1 MNFREGDGGRR
12 SWPLSGLQTLREHFD
27 VAIETGTDIKAPRL
41 VIGAQHTYPQLA
53 SAFLD
58 GKSLNRVEERSAIS
72 APAKWLQD
80 DQVTDQRVLARGVVE
95 FFKGHSRENGCE
107 SRDLVAAFS
116 DKNSS
121 GIDATSIEHLRKVLR
136 SHRGAGPKARIDP
149 PLVLV
154 QLDDASPNSSGVS
167 VPVFPDLCLL
177 IHWSG
182 GRVARSSH
190 ASARRNRNP
199 MTGTDI

>member
-1 MNFREGDGGRR
+1 
-12 SWPLSGLQTLREHFD
+12 LQTLREHFD
-27 VAIETGTDIKAPRL
+27 VTVETGTNIKASRH

-58 GKSLNRVEERSAIS
+58 GKSLNRVEEGSAVS

-116 DKNSS
+116 DENSS
-121 GIDATSIEHLRKVLR
+121 GIGATSIEHLREILS
-136 SHRGAGPKARIDP
+136 SHRGAGPKARLDP
-149 PLVLV
+149 PLGLL
-154 QLDDASPNSSGVS
+154 QLDDARANGSRVS
-167 VPVFPDLCLL
+167 VPVFPDQCLL
-177 IHWSG
+177 IHRSG
-182 GRVARSSH
+182 GRVAETRDSGEKIW
-190 ASARRNRNP
+190 RLY
-199 MTGTDI
+199 